1 MKGFIEKFTQNE
13 LLLLENQISFPLY
26 VTAKKMIAGYRP
38 FLERLNLTY
47 TQYLVMIVLW
57 EHPEGQNVRRL
68 GEKLC
73 LDSGTLTPVL
83 KKLVAKGYVEKEKDY
98 LDERVVN
105 IRLTEEGAELKKRA
119 YEAPLSMI
127 NGVQMFSAED
137 AIELKRLLLKLHESL
152 SHIKK

>member
-26 VTAKKMIAGYRP
+26 ITAKKMISGYRP

-57 EHPEGQNVRRL
+57 E
-68 GEKLC
+68 
-73 LDSGTLTPVL
+73 
-83 KKLVAKGYVEKEKDY
+83 EKEKDY

-127 NGVQMFSAED
+127 SGVQM
-137 AIELKRLLLKLHESL
+137 
-152 SHIKK
+152 

>member
-26 VTAKKMIAGYRP
+26 ATAKKMIAGYRP

-57 EHPEGQNVRRL
+57 EHPEGQNVRGL

-73 LDSGTLTPVL
+73 LDSGTLTPIL
-83 KKLVAKGYVEKEKDY
+83 KKLVAKGYVEKEKNY

-105 IRLTEEGAELKKRA
+105 IKLTEGGLKLKERA
-119 YEAPLSMI
+119 YEAPLSML
-127 NGVQMFSAED
+127 NEVHMFSAED
-137 AIELKRLLLKLHESL
+137 AIELKRLLFFLY
-152 SHIKK
+152 